1 MLKMI
6 KKPHSIGGNP
16 MRSQPLSLHAAESR
30 LLQKN
35 AEKAIDALRSCM
47 LCPRRCGVDRL
58 SGEMGMCRVGRSAVV
73 ASYGPHFGEEAPLV
87 GKGGS
92 GNIFF
97 SGCNLLCN
105 FCQNFDI
112 SHSVAGEM
120 VTVARLAKI
129 MLSVQEMGCH
139 NINLVT
145 PSHIVPQIL
154 EALERAVEKGLKL
167 PVVYNSSGYD
177 SVETLQLL
185 DGIVDIYMPDFKFWD
200 NRVAR
205 KTCGSEDYRERACEA
220 FKEMH
225 RQAGDL
231 VLDENGL
238 AVSGLLVRHLVMPNG
253 LAGTREVMRF
263 LAKEISSD
271 TYVNV
276 MDQYRPCGMVLED
289 EELKRAVTRK
299 EYDEAMCAAR
309 DEGIHRFDRPRRYSI
324 F

>member
-6 KKPHSIGGNP
+6 KKPHFRGGNP
-16 MRSQPLSLHAAESR
+16 MRSQPLSLHAAESG
-30 LLQKN
+30 LLRKN
-35 AEKAIDALRSCM
+35 AEKAIDVLRNCM

-58 SGEMGMCRVGRSAVV
+58 SGEMGMCRIGRSAVV

-87 GKGGS
+87 GEGGS

-112 SHSVAGEM
+112 SHSVVGEM
-120 VTVARLAKI
+120 VTVSRLAGI

-200 NRVAR
+200 NRVAQN
-205 KTCGSEDYRERACEA
+205 TCGVGDYRERACEA
-220 FKEMH
+220 LAEMH
-225 RQAGDL
+225 RQVGDL

-263 LAKEISSD
+263 LAEEISPD

-276 MDQYRPCGMVLED
+276 MDQYRPCGMALEN
-289 EELKRAVTRK
+289 ERLNQAVTRV
-299 EYDEAMCAAR
+299 EYDEAMRAAR
-309 DEGIHRFDRPRRYSI
+309 EEGIHRFDRPRRYSI